1 MFIARFKYIL
11 LPVSVAI
18 RRYGT
23 ERFLCLSGWRPR
35 DLFMKHA
42 LKNVQLIRNHQRRLF
57 FILFVKWKLCLLLS
71 IKVYMQT
78 QIHARVFSLCIVDTR
93 LSREKNKKIFP
104 VSAWVGS
111 QSFVWLYECLYIVK
125 EGLCAFFE
133 FDWTTANNCK
143 PKFEKSKM
151 ADVTAAEFTELEDRV
166 KVVMG
171 NLDQMFLLVMGCL
184 IFCEYVFFV
193 LCYSLKSFFSQLIF
207 IILRYILSTSLKEE
221 STFLCKTLICRI
233 QVMTV

>member
-1 MFIARFKYIL
+1 MYRGHPFI
-11 LPVSVAI
+11 
-18 RRYGT
+18 T
-23 ERFLCLSGWRPR
+23 W
-35 DLFMKHA
+35 
-42 LKNVQLIRNHQRRLF
+42 
-57 FILFVKWKLCLLLS
+57 
-71 IKVYMQT
+71 
-78 QIHARVFSLCIVDTR
+78 
-93 LSREKNKKIFP
+93 KNKKIFP

-133 FDWTTANNCK
+133 FDWTTANNYQ

-193 LCYSLKSFFSQLIF
+193 LCYSLKSFFAADIHNTEIYTLHLSKRRIYFSLQNFNLSYSGHDSVESRSFGRWPRINPRPPF
-207 IILRYILSTSLKEE
+207 VFLLFCFETGEITTILKGA
-221 STFLCKTLICRI
+221 
-233 QVMTV
+233 QVTTT